1 MMPSFAPRYGTA
13 RAVTTRARAA
23 TQGLGFGF
31 MANGSWSIPC
41 STVVSTTALK
51 HEPPRRPTVIPT

>member
-23 TQGLGFGF
+23 TQAFGLGL

-41 STVVSTTALK
+41 GTVVSTTAHK
-51 HEPPRRPTVIPT
+51 HEPPRRPTVIPS